1 MSSEHEIDVCDTY
14 YFNKTPIP
22 MSAEHKINVC
32 GARFTGEKPISKNT
46 ITKYY
51 LIIFMF
57 QVGNNE

>member
-32 GARFTGEKPISKNT
+32 GAHFTREKPKLQKHHN
-46 ITKYY
+46 
-51 LIIFMF
+51 
-57 QVGNNE
+57 